1 MGIKRRP
8 PAVQHGGVLYHTIV
22 GHLRRCLSTYLLA
35 HSNRPNM
42 GYLRLTVGLMFC
54 SCGFP
59 LTLSCPYPVGLFL
72 VPTLWEAL
80 PSSTVGDRY

>member
-59 LTLSCPYPVGLFL
+59 LTL
-72 VPTLWEAL
+72 VPNLWETL
-80 PSSTVGDRY
+80 PSSTVGERY